1 MSTTPTPTPS
11 PAPAP
16 PSKLQNILSIINV
29 ALQGLS
35 AVPQL
40 ALPIAIEQ
48 AFQAILSKALAAY
61 QQEVGQPID
70 LTKIPQED
78 LVP

>member
-1 MSTTPTPTPS
+1 MSTTPPVPS
-11 PAPAP
+11 PSPAP
-16 PSKLQNILSIINV
+16 PSKLQNILSIINL

-48 AFQAILSKALAAY
+48 AFQAILTKALAAY
-61 QQEVGQPID
+61 QQETGQPID
-70 LTKIPQED
+70 LNKIPQED

>member
-1 MSTTPTPTPS
+1 MSTTPPVPS
-11 PAPAP
+11 PSPAP
-16 PSKLQNILSIINV
+16 PSKLQNVLSIINL

-48 AFQAILSKALAAY
+48 AFQAILTKALAAY
-61 QQEVGQPID
+61 QQETGQPID
-70 LTKIPQED
+70 LNKIPQED